1 MIDKMNLPMQ
11 GKAEG
16 LKRLPTLIKSSTSH
30 FSLLFRMFLHDRRL
44 LAHVIKRRSSW
55 RDRAEKMG
63 IDLLSAYYTPG
74 IRGYALPTVSLKTF
88 SILGKLKEVE
98 TCPKRGILYGHRDND
113 GSCDA
118 LTGQRMP
125 GVMERH

>member
-11 GKAEG
+11 GKAES
-16 LKRLPTLIKSSTSH
+16 LKHLPTLIKSSTSP
-30 FSLLFRMFLHDRRL
+30 FSVLFHMLLHDRHL
-44 LAHVIKRRSSW
+44 LAHVIKRRSLW

-74 IRGYALPTVSLKTF
+74 IRGYALPTGSLKIL
-88 SILGKLKEVE
+88 SIPGRLKEVE
-98 TCPKRGILYGHRDND
+98 TCPKRGILYGHRDNE

-118 LTGQRMP
+118 PTG
-125 GVMERH
+125 